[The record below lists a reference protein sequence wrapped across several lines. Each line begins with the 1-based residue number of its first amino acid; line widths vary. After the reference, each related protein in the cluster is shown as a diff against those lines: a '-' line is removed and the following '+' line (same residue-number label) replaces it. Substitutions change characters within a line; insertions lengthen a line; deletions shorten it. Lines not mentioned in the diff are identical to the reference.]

1 MCVFLFCLVMLNGIH
16 GLCLFGFARRLDM
29 LFVEGYTN
37 LEEVGN
43 ALLLHRRNIGASDV
57 WLRHVGHLLEK
68 SNGLPE

>member
-1 MCVFLFCLVMLNGIH
+1 
-16 GLCLFGFARRLDM
+16 M